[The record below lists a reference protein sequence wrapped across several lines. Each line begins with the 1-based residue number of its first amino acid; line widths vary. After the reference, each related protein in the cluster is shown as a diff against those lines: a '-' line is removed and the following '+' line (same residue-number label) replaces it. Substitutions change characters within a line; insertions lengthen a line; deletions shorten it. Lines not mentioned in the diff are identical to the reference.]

1 MEHLK
6 IIAHKELDV
15 LGGKP
20 DVTQYWDENNQK
32 SIDILVCADRPID
45 GVQSCA
51 TIGLSEIDID
61 MESDGKDLR
70 IELLGACDIQEDI
83 FPNIIA
89 TVAFEIMDKGECLY
103 GDIIENV
110 ISEYVEKSDMKHVFL
125 TSPFLWEGFDTLSF
139 EDKNVAWLLVVPIS
153 DREKK
158 YANAHGIDALE
169 TLFDEKDIDI
179 YDLYRDSVI

>member
-15 LGGKP
+15 LGGEP

-70 IELLGACDIQEDI
+70 IELLGTCDIQEDI
-83 FPNIIA
+83 WNLKLWIKENA
-89 TVAFEIMDKGECLY
+89 YMEI
-103 GDIIENV
+103 
-110 ISEYVEKSDMKHVFL
+110 
-125 TSPFLWEGFDTLSF
+125 
-139 EDKNVAWLLVVPIS
+139 LL
-153 DREKK
+153 KM
-158 YANAHGIDALE
+158 
-169 TLFDEKDIDI
+169 
-179 YDLYRDSVI
+179 